1 MQDEEVRQAVKK
13 YSDWPTFPQL
23 FVADEMIGGCDIIC
37 ELAQTGELATAIEDA
52 IKDAANTAKV

>member
-1 MQDEEVRQAVKK
+1 MKK